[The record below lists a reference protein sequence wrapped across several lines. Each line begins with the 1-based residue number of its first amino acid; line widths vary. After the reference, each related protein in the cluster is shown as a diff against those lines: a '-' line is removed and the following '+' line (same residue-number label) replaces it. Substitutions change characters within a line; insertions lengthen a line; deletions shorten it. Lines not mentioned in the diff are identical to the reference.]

1 MKLDPSDVPDRLRFW
16 FVVHFVVDMLFGI
29 PLLLFPDLLLS
40 ILNWTE
46 IDPIMTRLVGAALVA
61 IGVES
66 LLGRNAS
73 AEVYRA
79 MLNLKI
85 LWASGAILAFIL
97 GMASGGPSTA
107 WIFVVVFFAFLC
119 LWVYYRLQLR

>member
-1 MKLDPSDVPDRLRFW
+1 MKLDHSEVPDRLRFW
-16 FVVHFVVDMLFGI
+16 FVVHFVVDMLIGV
-29 PLLLFPDLLLS
+29 PLLFFPNLLFSL
-40 ILNWTE
+40 LNWTVT
-46 IDPIMTRLVGAALVA
+46 DPIMTRLVGAALVA

-85 LWASGAILAFIL
+85 LWASGAILAIVL
-97 GMASGGPSTA
+97 GMVAGGPSTA
-107 WIFVVVFFAFLC
+107 WIFVVIFFAFLS
-119 LWVYYRLQLR
+119 LWIYYRLLLR